1 MDMKK
6 RALCFLLVLWWCAV
20 TVGAASAVF
29 HLVVKLNEPMYTI
42 ELKEKYG
49 ITRTVDSVN
58 IVAEKDGSFTITRAG
73 KLFGIFPRENYS
85 FVVKGQK

>member
-1 MDMKK
+1 MGMKK
-6 RALCFLLVLWWCAV
+6 RVLCFLLVLWWCAIAA
-20 TVGAASAVF
+20 GAASAVF

-49 ITRTVDSVN
+49 ITQVIDSVN
-58 IVAEKDGSFTITRAG
+58 IVTECNGSFTITRAG